1 MEKRLQQYGQ
11 FFYTSPHHS
20 TEFSDEIESSSRLFQ
35 RNAIYNSSLIASDDD
50 EQLFFEINPPPFF
63 GGGGILGNGGREKRG
78 WIVCGFLKGSSV
90 NLEIYFAWV
99 TLMIYDQYRRSIY

>member
-63 GGGGILGNGGREKRG
+63 WGGWNSGEWGEGEKRLDCM
-78 WIVCGFLKGSSV
+78 WILKRILCKLR
-90 NLEIYFAWV
+90 NLFCVGY
-99 TLMIYDQYRRSIY
+99 TYDL

>member
-50 EQLFFEINPPPFF
+50 EQLFFEINPPPFL
-63 GGGGILGNGGREKRG
+63 GGGMEFWGMGGGRKEAG
-78 WIVCGFLKGSSV
+78 LYVDS
-90 NLEIYFAWV
+90 
-99 TLMIYDQYRRSIY
+99 

>member
-50 EQLFFEINPPPFF
+50 EQLFFEITPPLF
-63 GGGGILGNGGREKRG
+63 GGGMEFWGMGGGRKEAG
-78 WIVCGFLKGSSV
+78 LYVDS
-90 NLEIYFAWV
+90 
-99 TLMIYDQYRRSIY
+99 